1 VEQVLDGDLV
11 DTAFTTAQLAELERT
26 LMRAGESTGAHFSAY
41 VGKLPARRD
50 SALSIHR
57 QLDDPDMSV
66 LVAVDPESRFVEVV
80 TGAIVRDHL
89 DDQSCRLACLTMTSR
104 FAIGDIAAGIRDGII
119 VLGDHARSL
128 RVLHTD
134 LPD

>member
-1 VEQVLDGDLV
+1 MLDGDLV

-119 VLGDHARSL
+119 VLGDPARSS
-128 RVLHTD
+128 RALHTD

>member
-1 VEQVLDGDLV
+1 MDLANDSTLLRMEPLRKSPHRAAV
-11 DTAFTTAQLAELERT
+11 VKLLSAF
-26 LMRAGESTGAHFSAY
+26 
-41 VGKLPARRD
+41 
-50 SALSIHR
+50 
-57 QLDDPDMSV
+57 PDMSV